1 MPFVKLDCKMLDSTT
16 WLDREAR
23 EVFITALLMARP
35 HELETPAAQI
45 KIHSLR
51 PTGWKVP
58 PGWYGFVAAAGIGIV
73 ARAGIE
79 MAAGLRALERLGA
92 PEPDSRSRDFD
103 GRRLVRIDG
112 GFIILNFMKHWDRD
126 ETGAE
131 RQRRYRQRQAALQQ
145 QKAEAARHTVT
156 NVTSRN
162 EVTNKIKEVEVEVDT
177 EVLPQISP
185 KVVDGDVGEI
195 QERRTKNRRANDAR
209 GWITQLATIWCE
221 RYKVTKAPFGMIG
234 KILKP
239 LATEPD
245 LPKRFAAYVAA
256 TDAKYVNLV
265 KFRDT
270 FGSWGNGKA
279 APQTY
284 TYEPGLKGPKL

>member
-1 MPFVKLDCKMLDSTT
+1 MLDSTT

-35 HELETPAAQI
+35 HELEAPAAQI

-79 MAAGLRALERLGA
+79 MAAGLSALERLGS

-131 RQRRYRQRQAALQQ
+131 RQRRYRQRQAAIQQ
-145 QKAEAARHTVT
+145 QKAEAARHAVT

-162 EVTNKIKEVEVEVDT
+162 EVTNKNVEVAVDT
-177 EVLPQISP
+177 EAMPQIP
-185 KVVDGDVGEI
+185 PRVVDGEVGEI
-195 QERRTKNRRANDAR
+195 QERRTKNRRSADAR
-209 GWITQLATIWCE
+209 GGWVAALAAIWCT
-221 RYKVTKAPFGMIG
+221 RYEVKTAPFGMIG
-234 KILKP
+234 KHLKP
-239 LATEPD
+239 LKDSPD
-245 LPKRFAAYVAA
+245 LTRRFAAYLAA
-256 TDAKYVNLV
+256 TELKYVSLP

-270 FGSWGNGKA
+270 FEAWGNGKKP
-279 APQTY
+279 PQSYDY
-284 TYEPGLKGPKL
+284 TPGLKGPSL